1 MGVLIFRV
9 PRLLAAAKLFPGQST
24 VAKLTASNPFRVNFG
39 WLVRLRFGAVLGQL
53 VVIAAVSVGLHTR
66 LPLALLGAVMALELL
81 LNAWAMGLLRAKRSD
96 GIGER
101 HVTLAVSLDL
111 LLFSALLYLSGGP
124 ANPFSFLYLIH
135 IALAAVVL
143 PPRTSF
149 ALVAAALGCS
159 LGLFWLHLPL
169 PHDHS
174 QHQHEYDWHMRGMW
188 VAFGLAACFIVYFI
202 QRVLRE
208 LRLIE
213 QELLESRE
221 RATRGEAV
229 AALATLSAG
238 AAHELASPLSTIAL
252 ASGELLRRL
261 PPESESA
268 RDDVL
273 LIKSQVDRCRSILDQ
288 LAAEA
293 GQAQGGFAELRTSRI
308 LERALGGFDRTRLSV
323 VTPDVEPRTLHG
335 SLTAVAQALR
345 NLLSNAFDASGVAG
359 RVRLVVAER
368 GAELWLS
375 VEDDGPG
382 MPESVRVRATE
393 PFFTTKPRG
402 QGMGL
407 GLFLAQ
413 SVAEQMGGRL
423 ELISNIG
430 QGTRVSLVLP
440 LTATNSRMAP
450 AALPAQAATADA

>member
-1 MGVLIFRV
+1 MV
-9 PRLLAAAKLFPGQST
+9 S
-24 VAKLTASNPFRVNFG
+24 PFRVNFA
-39 WLVRLRFGAVLGQL
+39 WLVRLRFGAVAGQL
-53 VVIAAVSVGLHTR
+53 IVIIAVTLGLHTR
-66 LPLALLGAVMALELL
+66 LPLALLGGVMLLELAV
-81 LNAWAMGLLRAKRSD
+81 NAWALALLRRDQA
-96 GIGER
+96 IGER

-143 PPRTSF
+143 PPRTTF

-159 LGLFWLHLPL
+159 LGLFWVHLPL
-169 PHDHS
+169 PHNHA
-174 QHQHEYDWHMRGMW
+174 QHAHEYDWHMRGMW

-213 QELLESRE
+213 AQLAASRE

-252 ASGELLRRL
+252 ASGELLRHL
-261 PPESESA
+261 PAGASGESA

-273 LIKSQVDRCRSILDQ
+273 LIKSQVERCRAILDQ

-293 GQAQGGFAELRTSRI
+293 GQAPGGYSELGWQAI
-308 LERALGGFDRTRLSV
+308 VERSLSGFDRSRVQLSA
-323 VTPDVEPRTLHG
+323 PADSGPPLHG
-335 SLTAVAQALR
+335 SLNAVAQALR
-345 NLLSNAFDASGVAG
+345 NLVSNALDASPAG
-359 RVRLVVAER
+359 APVRLEVTQR
-368 GAELWLS
+368 PDELRFT
-375 VEDDGPG
+375 VQDDGPG
-382 MPESVRVRATE
+382 MSETLLRRATE

-423 ELISNIG
+423 ELTSQAG
-430 QGTRVSLVLP
+430 RGTRASLILP
-440 LTATNSRMAP
+440 VPATNRRMASSTVS
-450 AALPAQAATADA
+450 AQAAAVDG